1 MRETV
6 IEKIMDAWEDYS
18 VGVAILAIIGIIV
31 GAIAWCFGVMCLQGW
46 LVMLLWNW
54 VAVDLFGVPAIG
66 YWTAFGLQWLCNLLF
81 GRTVTVKGKS

>member
-1 MRETV
+1 MSRNAWDNDDETGCLV
-6 IEKIMDAWEDYS
+6 IILC
-18 VGVAILAIIGIIV
+18 VIGLIGLIFLGPAITM
-31 GAIAWCFGVMCLQGW
+31 W
-46 LVMLLWNW
+46 LWNW